1 MKEKPRILFS
11 DLWKPVDLTKFSTLS
26 LIFSNVLVIF
36 FAIVDKLSA
45 IDLLWIYWSQSV
57 IIGIFNVVKI
67 LTLKKFSTE
76 GFKQGNKQVLP
87 TKGAKISTAIFFLFH
102 YGFFHFVYAIFL
114 GGFSI
119 FAGTAS
125 DGSGKGYLFYSAA
138 TFFVSYLIEF
148 IKSRNEEGQ
157 EIPNLGRLM
166 FAPYVRIVPMHLT
179 IILGGLIGA
188 VGSYFSANANL
199 SIIVLFTGIKTAV
212 DLITHSVDFSA
223 LRKQAAKASDE
234 GHGP

>member
-1 MKEKPRILFS
+1 MERKSRISFS
-11 DLWKPVDLTKFSTLS
+11 ILWKRIDLTKFSTLS

-36 FAIVDKLSA
+36 FAIVDRLSA
-45 IDLLWIYWSQSV
+45 LDLLWIYWSQSV
-57 IIGIFNVVKI
+57 IIGFFNVVKI
-67 LTLKKFSTE
+67 LSLKEFSTE
-76 GFKQGNKQVLP
+76 GFRQGNKPVLP
-87 TKGAKISTAIFFLFH
+87 TKGAKVSTALFFLFH

-125 DGSGKGYLFYSAA
+125 DGPGKGYLFYSAG

-148 IKSRNEEGQ
+148 VRSRNEKGQ

-188 VGSYFSANANL
+188 VGSAFSANTSL
-199 SIIVLFTGIKTAV
+199 FVIVLFTGIKTVV
-212 DLITHSVDFSA
+212 DVITHSVDLTAFGKRSA
-223 LRKQAAKASDE
+223 
-234 GHGP
+234 